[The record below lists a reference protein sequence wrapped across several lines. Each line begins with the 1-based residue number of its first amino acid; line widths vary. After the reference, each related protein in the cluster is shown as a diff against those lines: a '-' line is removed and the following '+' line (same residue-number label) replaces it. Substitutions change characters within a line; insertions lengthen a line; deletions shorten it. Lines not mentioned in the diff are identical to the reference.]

1 MSKREFLEMRPGEFW
16 EAMNAYNIQFLA
28 QQKHQGELIRGAVLR
43 LWNVQ
48 VNKKDRILDPRKFWP
63 MPWDEMQVGDSELK
77 RLVGLSEAE
86 KMEEANKF
94 FSKINNGKV

>member
-1 MSKREFLEMRPGEFW
+1 
-16 EAMNAYNIQFLA
+16 
-28 QQKHQGELIRGAVLR
+28 
-43 LWNVQ
+43 

-77 RLVGLSEAE
+77 RLAGLSEAE